1 MTWKLAATRTFAPAL
16 TLERSMKQ
24 IGLLTILLLLAYY
37 QQACRGRQQTS
48 SETADSTTATAN
60 PEATSAPA
68 ISGHLAELGL
78 TTTSHWRGIN
88 LGDDFSNVKA
98 TEKGEPFESDADHIG
113 YTIELPNLE
122 SADILYYQTAKKV
135 SAIDVD
141 LFLNSRQSVTDYQK
155 ELGTYFSSRYGA
167 SKLSAGGTGWT
178 GQKGETVL
186 LKDVSKGKD
195 FGLKIRMAPGEKVT
209 TASAK

>member
-1 MTWKLAATRTFAPAL
+1 
-16 TLERSMKQ
+16 MKQ
-24 IGLLTILLLLAYY
+24 ISLLAILLLLSYY
-37 QQACRGRQQTS
+37 QQACRGRQQTAS
-48 SETADSTTATAN
+48 QTADSTTVASSS
-60 PEATSAPA
+60 EAASAPA
-68 ISGHLAELGL
+68 ITGHLAQLGL
-78 TTTSHWRGIN
+78 TSDSHWRGIN
-88 LGDDFSNVKA
+88 LGDEFTKVKA

-122 SADILYYQTAKKV
+122 SADILYYQTARKV

-155 ELGTYFSSRYGA
+155 ELGTYFSGRYGV
-167 SKLSAGGTGWT
+167 SKPTSGGTGWT
-178 GQKGETVL
+178 GQTGETVL

-195 FGLKIRMAPGEKVT
+195 FGLTIKIAPAKGAT